1 MRTFRALFAHEV
13 GRRGSSLSKPIGGS
27 RQTEGMAE
35 EAFPGE
41 LWDID
46 QLAAH
51 LKTSKDFV
59 YTLTAQRRIGF
70 LRVGKFIRF
79 APEHVRDY
87 LNSIAVPAEVVHTGK
102 GAAVSSHVAHAA
114 EQTRAFPTAVRNV
127 GGRIRTPHTQVA
139 PKIFS

>member
-1 MRTFRALFAHEV
+1 
-13 GRRGSSLSKPIGGS
+13 
-27 RQTEGMAE
+27 MAE
-35 EAFPGE
+35 QAFPGE

-87 LNSIAVPAEVVHTGK
+87 LSLIAVPAEGVHTGK
-102 GAAVSSHVAHAA
+102 RPAVPSDIANAA
-114 EQTRAFPTAVRNV
+114 EGTRAFPTAVRNV
-127 GGRIRTPHTQVA
+127 GGRTRTPRTPVA
-139 PKIFS
+139 PKVFS